1 MKIDAAIRE
10 LEGKEKDTRFAR
22 LLNICTSVFG
32 SPRISGSHHIFK
44 MPWRGHP
51 QANLQAQKG
60 KAKPYQV
67 RQVLECLK
75 KYEEQNAKT

>member
-1 MKIDAAIRE
+1 MEIDAAMRE
-10 LEGKEKDTRFAR
+10 LEAKEKNIRFSR
-22 LLNICTSVFG
+22 LLSICTSVFG

-44 MPWRGHP
+44 MPWQGHP

-75 KYEEQNAKT
+75 KYKEQHDKT